1 MPPTFIKTVIQISL
15 LFITLSSEVSSEPL
29 GKSGIKNVTD
39 PSFRRLD
46 TTELQLVETPTA
58 RLIWTSAKP
67 FKLFWASLGQGK
79 APEIDFSKEYVI
91 GAFSGFKPNPG
102 HGIKVVS
109 LKETVNNLAI
119 YYQESSPSPEFDY
132 PSVLAFPLDIIVVKG
147 ALPSH
152 YSFIKKN

>member
-1 MPPTFIKTVIQISL
+1 MLPTLIKTAIQIL
-15 LFITLSSEVSSEPL
+15 LLSMTLSSQVSSEPL
-29 GKSGIKNVTD
+29 GKSEIKNVTE
-39 PSFRRLD
+39 PPFHRLD
-46 TTELQLVETPTA
+46 TTELQLLETPTA
-58 RLIWTSAKP
+58 RLIWTLAKP
-67 FKLFWASLGQGK
+67 FKVFWASVGQGK
-79 APEIDFSKEYVI
+79 APEIDFSKEHVI
-91 GAFSGFKPNPG
+91 GSFSGFQPNPG

-109 LKETVNNLAI
+109 RKKTVNNLAI